1 MKPSPSSQPSLS
13 QQPTLEN
20 LPLPPLWTL
29 WWNSIDR
36 WAFISVLILMGLGVW
51 LIMASSPA
59 IALQHHWSPFLLLK
73 RHFTILVPG
82 MILLLGSSCL
92 KREGIL
98 KISLF
103 VGLLAWCGIWAVAL
117 WGVEIKGARRWLS
130 LGGFS
135 LQPSEFLKP
144 ALSIA
149 VAYLLSWPMHFL
161 ISGALMALAVVPLFL
176 QPDLGMILV
185 IVALWFSQCFVAG
198 LPWIWTVGAMTSAV
212 FGGIGVYLCFPHA
225 AHRIQTFLS
234 GADQDA
240 LGSQYQV
247 TQALKSFSSGG
258 ILGKGPGAGTIL
270 NVLPDGHADFIFAV
284 AGEEMGLLVCLGIV
298 LLYGI
303 LLCRFFWHALQEVDE
318 FHALAV
324 VGLSLQIILQ
334 AVLNMASVLRMMP
347 TKGVTLPFISYG
359 GSSFLSL
366 CWTMGMLLALTR
378 RYRSMM

>member
-1 MKPSPSSQPSLS
+1 MSKDQTPEAPHSTTPSF
-13 QQPTLEN
+13 
-20 LPLPPLWTL
+20 WTI
-29 WWNSIDR
+29 WWHAIDR
-36 WAFISVLILMGLGVW
+36 HALFSVLILMGFGVW

-59 IALQHHWSPFLLLK
+59 IALQHNWAPFLLLK
-73 RHFTILVPG
+73 RHFMIVGPG
-82 MILLLGSSCL
+82 LMLLLGTSCL
-92 KREGIL
+92 NKASILKTSCALGIL
-98 KISLF
+98 
-103 VGLLAWCGIWAVAL
+103 AWMGIWAVSL
-117 WGVEIKGARRWLS
+117 WGAEIKGARRWLS

-161 ISGALMALAVVPLFL
+161 VSGALVCLAIIPLFL

-185 IVALWFSQCFVAG
+185 ISAVWFGQCFVAG
-198 LPWIWTVGAMTSAV
+198 LPWIWTMGAMASALLS
-212 FGGIGVYLCFPHA
+212 GIGIYLCFPHA
-225 AHRIQTFLS
+225 THRIQTFLS
-234 GADQDA
+234 GADQDL

-258 ILGKGPGAGTIL
+258 LLGKGPGAGTIL

-298 LLYGI
+298 VLYGI
-303 LLCRFFWHALQEVDE
+303 VLFRFFWHAFQEIDR
-318 FHALAV
+318 FHALAI

-334 AVLNMASVLRMMP
+334 AVLNMASVLRMIP

-366 CWTMGMLLALTR
+366 CWAMGMLLALTR
-378 RYRSMM
+378 RYRSML